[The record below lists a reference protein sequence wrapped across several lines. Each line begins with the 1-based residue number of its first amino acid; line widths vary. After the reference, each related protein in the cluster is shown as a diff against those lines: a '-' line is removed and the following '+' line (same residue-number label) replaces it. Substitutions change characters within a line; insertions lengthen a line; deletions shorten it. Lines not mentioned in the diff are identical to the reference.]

1 MTLFVFNLPEAK
13 LPQGTAEL
21 RRQVREFIDQEG
33 AAGTVLGR
41 PAAWLHTRDTD
52 FSRRLAERGW
62 IGMWLPPEYGGNG
75 DGWLKRYVVL
85 EELVVAGAPVAAHWL
100 ADRQSGPSIL
110 KHGNEEQRRRYLPA
124 IAEGRCFFSIG
135 MSEKDAGS
143 DLASVQTRAERTED
157 GWRITGTKMWTG
169 GAHVNDYAIVLART
183 DAAAEDRHHGLSQF
197 IVDLRAPGV
206 RTEPIH
212 FLTGEHRFNEFHM
225 DGVQGGPD
233 MLLGEEGKGWQQ
245 VTAEL
250 AFERSGPERVLA
262 TTPLLVALVRELSQR
277 PISADQQRRLGQL
290 VARLVALRHMS
301 LGVAAILESGG
312 STEVQAAL
320 VKDLGTRFQGEVVNA
335 ARELVPVAPRADAT
349 IGSFAEV
356 LSYAI
361 RYSPTYTLGGGANE
375 ILRGVVIKGM
385 EKARGAAADC
395 RAPWHAILGVPMLP
409 DGPGAAV
416 AELWHGLQ
424 FADLLPAVATDVATR
439 AALVRDA
446 GYHSAPGP
454 FGETFLVAQP
464 LLAKIGLAVPAGP
477 VAVAMDTEARLHVRF
492 AHPDTASSAGPLGAE
507 SRDGTVFVSGTLP
520 DVAWARAVEQ
530 ILVVTRGPHGPVALL
545 LDRAQC
551 VLEEGTNLAG
561 EPRDNVIL
569 LGVQV
574 AAERIRALTDPMVE
588 QARAASAL
596 AKACLIAGAAQR
608 CAELTIDYTATR
620 HQFGRPLSRFQA
632 VRQEEAQL
640 IGEVAVVSS
649 ALACAVNAL
658 AAGREGEF
666 VIACAKAQASAS
678 AGEIAR
684 IAHQLHG
691 AIGFTELSPLHRST
705 LRLWA
710 WREEDG
716 AEHAW
721 AHAVGR
727 QVLAAGPRNFW
738 QLITATTEDD

>member
-1 MTLFVFNLPEAK
+1 MTLFVFDPPEAK
-13 LPQGTAEL
+13 LPRGAAEL
-21 RRQVREFIDQEG
+21 RRQVREFIDEEG
-33 AAGTVLGR
+33 AAGAVLGR
-41 PAAWLHTRDTD
+41 PAAWLHARDAE
-52 FSRRLAERGW
+52 FSRRLAQRGW

-143 DLASVQTRAERTED
+143 DLAAVQTRAVRTGD

-183 DAAAEDRHHGLSQF
+183 DPDAEDRHHGLSQF
-197 IVDLRAPGV
+197 IVDLKAPGV
-206 RTEPIH
+206 HTKPIR

-225 DGVQGGPD
+225 DGVRGGPD
-233 MLLGEEGKGWQQ
+233 MLLGEEGSGWQQ

-262 TTPLLVALVRELSQR
+262 TTPLLVALVGELSAH
-277 PISADQQRRLGQL
+277 PVSAEQQRRLGQL

-301 LGVAAILESGG
+301 LGVAATLESGG
-312 STEVQAAL
+312 STEMQAAL
-320 VKDLGTRFQGEVVNA
+320 VKDLGTRFQ
-335 ARELVPVAPRADAT
+335 RELVNTAREILPVMPRADAT

-375 ILRGVVIKGM
+375 ILRGVVIKGL
-385 EKARGAAADC
+385 ENARAGGG
-395 RAPWHAILGVPMLP
+395 RAPW
-409 DGPGAAV
+409 DT
-416 AELWHGLQ
+416 
-424 FADLLPAVATDVATR
+424 DLLPGVADVATR

-446 GYHSAPGP
+446 GYHGAPGP
-454 FGETFLVAQP
+454 FAETLLVAQP
-464 LLAKIGLAVPAGP
+464 LLAEIGLAVPAGP
-477 VAVAMDTEARLHVRF
+477 VAVALDTAARLKVRF
-492 AHPDTASSAGPLGAE
+492 ANPGAAS
-507 SRDGTVFVSGTLP
+507 VVVSGSLP
-520 DVAWARAVEQ
+520 DVGWARAVQQ
-530 ILVVTRGPHGPVALL
+530 ILVVARGPRGPVALL
-545 LDRAQC
+545 VDRAQC
-551 VLEEGTNLAG
+551 VLHEGTNLAG
-561 EPRDNVIL
+561 EPRDGLVL
-569 LGVQV
+569 LDVEV
-574 AAERIRALTDPMVE
+574 SVERIRPLTERMVE
-588 QARAASAL
+588 QARAGSAL
-596 AKACLIAGAAQR
+596 AKACLIAGAVQR
-608 CAELTIDYTATR
+608 CVELTVDHTATR

-640 IGEVAVVSS
+640 IGEAAVVCS
-649 ALACAVNAL
+649 AVACAVNAM
-658 AAGREGEF
+658 AAGRDADF

-678 AGEIAR
+678 VGEITR

-691 AIGFTELSPLHRST
+691 AVGFTERSPLHQST

-716 AEHAW
+716 AEHEW
-721 AHAVGR
+721 ARAVGR
-727 QVLAAGPRNFW
+727 RVLAAGARNFW
-738 QLITATTEDD
+738 QLITATTEDG